1 MCRSL
6 AIPAPKMPD
15 LRPLSGEE
23 RGRLSEANRDQLD
36 RWMAAFNQ
44 WPHLRG
50 DTRARLGEIG
60 RITGTSYATA
70 RRYFDRLKAESG
82 DAHVFI
88 DWRKEKKSN
97 TSGYKSP
104 QFVEFCKGLAEGR
117 QRATAGAWI
126 ELLARWAAREP
137 IPGYEGHP
145 GHPKLPAGWS
155 RDAFYRWVRLT
166 PREKAASRLGLSA
179 AKAFQPL
186 VYRTRR
192 GMLPGQKYLA
202 DDVWHD
208 FMVNDL
214 TQMATG
220 RPLEFNFLDVAS
232 AMKTAWGWRVRA
244 QDAGGKFSG
253 LVGRDFRFVLAQQLT
268 QFGYRPDIGT
278 ELVLEHGTATIGED
292 LERLLFDGTKGQIRV
307 VRGGMEGDPALIGQ
321 RGGRPKG
328 NFRMKAALES
338 LHNLIH
344 NLTDGAPGQVGLS
357 RDRRPEELHGLLKE
371 NDALMQAYGRL
382 VLEDPQVA
390 ALIQFPLMVG
400 PQCTRFL
407 TAIYERMNARTE
419 HALEGWDDY
428 YVSEFRLSRETPW
441 LPAAQM
447 VGMLPEQQRAVLALI
462 EADPAL
468 SRPRKMSPVEVW
480 TAGARGLEPIDPFL
494 VCAIIGKDLAKE
506 RAVGK
511 AHMFEFEDRELGPG
525 VHRYEAKV
533 RSRFRPETWLPV
545 GEKFLC
551 FVNPFAADQLLLQDA
566 QGRMVGTCP
575 RIASVVDRDA
585 DALRDAFKRVAR
597 TQRELAAPANA
608 RRTGRVEADIAR
620 MQANV
625 RLLRDA
631 EVKPAREQTR
641 RDAATLDNATAPDTA
656 TPFSPHAHAD
666 ESPVA
671 VTDESPLA
679 DWPASPGRDV
689 PGAVPGDVPDG
700 FDDADLGGF

>member
-1 MCRSL
+1 MCRAL
-6 AIPAPKMPD
+6 AIPAPKLPEI
-15 LRPLSGEE
+15 RPLDGAE
-23 RGRLSEANRDQLD
+23 RGRLSEANRDTLD
-36 RWMAAFNQ
+36 RWVAAFGQ
-44 WPHLRG
+44 WGNLRG
-50 DTRARLGEIG
+50 DTRARLVEIG

-70 RRYFDRLKAESG
+70 RRYFDRLKSEGG

-88 DWRKEKKSN
+88 DWRKERKSN
-97 TSGYKSP
+97 ATGYKSP
-104 QFVEFCKGLAEGR
+104 QFVEFCRGLAEDR
-117 QRATAGAWI
+117 KRATAGAWI
-126 ELLARWAAREP
+126 DLLSRWQNREP

-145 GHPKLPAGWS
+145 GWPKTPAGWS
-155 RDAFYRWVRLT
+155 KDAFYRWVRLT
-166 PREKAASRLGLSA
+166 PREKSASRLGLSA

-192 GMLPGQKYLA
+192 GMLPGQRYLA

-214 TQMATG
+214 TQLTTG

-232 AMKTAWGWRVRA
+232 AIKTAWGWRVRG
-244 QDAGGKFSG
+244 QDANGKFSG

-268 QFGYRPDIGT
+268 QFGYRADIGT
-278 ELVLEHGTATIGED
+278 DLVLEHGTTTVPEEI
-292 LERLLFDGTKGQIRV
+292 ERLLFDGTKGRIRI

-321 RGGRPKG
+321 RAGRAKG

-357 RDRRPEELHGLLKE
+357 RDRRPEELHGLLRE
-371 NDALMQAYGRL
+371 NDALLQAYARL
-382 VLEDPQVA
+382 ALADPQVA

-407 TAIYERMNARTE
+407 TAIYEQMNGRTD
-419 HALEGWDDY
+419 HALEGWQDY
-428 YVSEFRLSRETPW
+428 YVSEFRVSRETPW
-441 LPAAQM
+441 LPSAQM
-447 VGMLPEQQRAVLALI
+447 AGMLPEQQRAVLALI

-468 SRPRKMSPVEVW
+468 SRPRKMSPKEVW
-480 TAGARGLEPIDPFL
+480 TAGARGLEAIDPFL

-506 RAVGK
+506 RTVGK

-533 RSRFRPETWLPV
+533 RSRFRPEMWLPV

-566 QGRMVGTCP
+566 QGRMVGSCP
-575 RIASVVDRDA
+575 RIESVPDRDP
-585 DALRDAFKRVAR
+585 DALRDAFKRVAK

-608 RRTGRVEADIAR
+608 RRTGKVEADIAR

-625 RLLRDA
+625 RVLRDA
-631 EVKPAREQTR
+631 EVKPARDQAR
-641 RDAATLDNATAPDTA
+641 RDAAALDEAGAA
-656 TPFSPHAHAD
+656 EFLPHTHAD

-671 VTDESPLA
+671 VTDAFLP
-679 DWPASPGRDV
+679 SPG
-689 PGAVPGDVPDG
+689 PGPDG